1 MHLGCNL
8 ARFMASKFV
17 ISLDFELFWGVSES
31 RTIDGYGQNI
41 EGEWSAVPAILD
53 LFRRYQ
59 IKATWATVGM
69 LMCRDYAQW
78 RDIRPTAMPGYFR
91 TQCSTYALD
100 SAVREIPKM
109 FFARPLVEQ
118 ILATPGQELGGH
130 SYSHFYCTEA
140 GATPEQFAADLVCA
154 REVALD
160 LGISFRSFVFP
171 RNQVQADCLAELAKA
186 GYKVYRGNP
195 QHWLYSAG
203 HHVSGGAA
211 GRGVRLA
218 DAYVPISGSNTSRPS
233 LVGGVVNCP
242 ASFFLRPW
250 SRRFASLE
258 SLRLQRLKRAML
270 AAAQAGETFH
280 LWWHPHNFGVH
291 TGQNLAV
298 LQSLLQY
305 HAQLRDDYGM
315 QSITMGDLA
324 ADVAL

>member
-1 MHLGCNL
+1 MSNL
-8 ARFMASKFV
+8 V

-31 RTIDGYGQNI
+31 RTIEEYGRNV
-41 EGEWSAVPAILD
+41 EGEWSAIPAILH
-53 LFRRYQ
+53 LFRRYR

-91 TQCSTYALD
+91 TQCLTYALD
-100 SAVREIPKM
+100 SVVRENTKM

-118 ILATPGQELGGH
+118 ILETPGQELGGH

-154 REVALD
+154 REVASD
-160 LGISFRSFVFP
+160 LGINYRSFVFP
-171 RNQVQADCLAELAKA
+171 RNQVQADCLVELAKA

-218 DAYVPISGSNTSRPS
+218 DAYVPISGSNASRPS
-233 LVGGVVNCP
+233 LEGGLVNCP
-242 ASFFLRPW
+242 ASFFLRPS
-250 SRRFASLE
+250 SRCFASLE

-270 AAAQAGETFH
+270 AAALAGEAFH
-280 LWWHPHNFGVH
+280 LWWHPHNFGVR
-291 TGQNLAV
+291 TEQNLSM
-298 LQSLLQY
+298 LRSLLDY
-305 HAQLRDDYGM
+305 YMVLRDRYGM
-315 QSITMGDLA
+315 QSASMGDFA
-324 ADVAL
+324 ID